1 MVGIP
6 IHRAPRE
13 NPDSEVVAET
23 LFVQL
28 EIRLP
33 GFRTILVTS
42 ADGQTQPLGLS
53 FALTRVMIEA
63 GGSARLVTIAPSSRD
78 TTHSDERG
86 STLLDG
92 QDIPTEQWTLK
103 SSGSTEA
110 ARTRLRDFAGRTV
123 ICSRSLSKEPLA
135 LLAASQVDGVVVAV
149 RVGKTVRADVES
161 TRAMLDDVGA
171 TIIGAVTLL

>member
-1 MVGIP
+1 MSGLP
-6 IHRAPRE
+6 IHRALRE
-13 NPDSEVVAET
+13 NPDSEVIAET

-33 GFRTILVTS
+33 GFRSILITS
-42 ADGQTQPLGLS
+42 ADGQAQPFGLS
-53 FALTRVMIEA
+53 IALTRVMIEA

-78 TTHSDERG
+78 TTRSDETN
-86 STLLDG
+86 STLFG
-92 QDIPTEQWTLK
+92 GEDIPTEQWTLK

-110 ARTRLRDFAGRTV
+110 ARMRLHDFSGRTL
-123 ICSRSLSKEPLA
+123 ICTRSLSTEPLA

-149 RVGKTVRADVES
+149 RVRKTVRADVES

>member
-1 MVGIP
+1 MSGLP
-6 IHRAPRE
+6 IRRSPR
-13 NPDSEVVAET
+13 DDRHTEVVAET
-23 LFVQL
+23 LFIQL

-33 GFRTILVTS
+33 GFRSVLITS

-53 FALTRVMIEA
+53 IALTRIMIEA

-78 TTHSDERG
+78 RTRSDETGR
-86 STLLDG
+86 TFFDG
-92 QDIPTEQWTLK
+92 EDIPLEQWTLI

-110 ARTRLRDFAGRTV
+110 ARARLHNFSGRTV
-123 ICSRSLSKEPLA
+123 ICTRSLSREPIA

-149 RVGKTVRADVES
+149 RVGKTVRAEVES